1 MTPPTLEQHG
11 SEKKKLWREACST
24 GSGNSLTGR
33 TLASQPQC
41 QCLSL
46 LPQRSRFTFS
56 NKVMASPS
64 VLMSEVQF
72 QCCIC
77 QDVFSEPVSIPCGHS
92 FCFTCITSHW
102 NDSHAIRC
110 PKCQTVFEGRPEL
123 CENSFAKEMSE
134 QIRARRQNGVIP
146 MQGRLIFC
154 DVCVGKKTK
163 ALKSCL
169 VCLTSYCES
178 HLEPHLRVS
187 TLKIHKLIEPV
198 AMLES
203 RNCRR
208 HQRLLELFCRS
219 DQRCVCV
226 LCTETDHRG
235 HAIVPVERESKRKK
249 SQMKR
254 IEADVQQ
261 MIQDRLLKVEEIKL
275 SVELSKEN
283 SKRDVMESMEVFSS
297 LLRSMERNQSELVEM
312 IQRKQAAA
320 EQRAQRLI
328 TELELE
334 ITELERKRREMEQLS
349 RTEDHL
355 HLLQRFP
362 VLSSPPSVKACA
374 DIIVHSDTCL
384 GTVRTAV
391 ANIGHQL
398 QSALKKLSFKEHEK
412 LQQYAADVHLDPRTA
427 NRWLV
432 LSEDG
437 RQVWDGDMEQN
448 LVDTPERFDTAP
460 CVLGTRGFTSGRHY
474 WEVHVGDKT
483 AWDLGV
489 AQQSV
494 NRKGVVTL
502 SPEDGYWVICLRK
515 GSEYR
520 ACAGEA
526 ELLCLSER
534 PQVVGVFVDYEEG
547 VVSFYDAEAK
557 SHIYS
562 FTHFQFTE
570 AMFPFFNP
578 DMSDSDSNKSPLT
591 IRPACGVNGDGDLD
605 DITI

>member
-1 MTPPTLEQHG
+1 MATP
-11 SEKKKLWREACST
+11 SI
-24 GSGNSLTGR
+24 
-33 TLASQPQC
+33 
-41 QCLSL
+41 L
-46 LPQRSRFTFS
+46 L
-56 NKVMASPS
+56 
-64 VLMSEVQF
+64 SEVQF

-77 QDVFSEPVSIPCGHS
+77 QDVFYEPVSIPCGHS

-102 NDSHAIRC
+102 KNSLAINC

-134 QIRARRQNGVIP
+134 QIRTRRQNGVMSLAGKSIY
-146 MQGRLIFC
+146 C
-154 DVCVGKKTK
+154 DVCVGTQTK

-198 AMLES
+198 ASLEN
-203 RNCRR
+203 RICKR

-226 LCTETDHRG
+226 MCTETDHRN
-235 HAIVPVERESKRKK
+235 HDTVPVERESQEKK
-249 SQMKR
+249 AQMKKM
-254 IEADVQQ
+254 EADVQM
-261 MIQDRLLKVEEIKL
+261 MIQDKLQKVEEIKH

-283 SKRDVMESMEVFSS
+283 SKRHIVESREVFSALFRAVEKS
-297 LLRSMERNQSELVEM
+297 QAELVEM
-312 IQRKQAAA
+312 IERKQAAA
-320 EQRAQRLI
+320 EQRAKRLL

-349 RTEDHL
+349 HTEDNL

-362 VLSSPPSVKACA
+362 ALSSPPSAKACC

-384 GTVRTAV
+384 GTVRIAV
-391 ANIGHQL
+391 ANIEQQL
-398 QSALKKLSFKEHEK
+398 QSALKKFSMKEHEK
-412 LQQYAADVHLDPRTA
+412 MQKYAVDVHLDPRTA
-427 NRWLV
+427 NPWLV

-437 RQVWDGDMEQN
+437 RQVFDGDVEQD
-448 LVDTPERFDTAP
+448 LVDIAERFDTAP
-460 CVLGTRGFTSGRHY
+460 CVLATKGFTTGRLY
-474 WEVHVGDKT
+474 WEVEVGDKT

-489 AQQSV
+489 AGQSV

-502 SPEDGYWVICLRK
+502 SPEDGYWTICLRK

-520 ACAGEA
+520 ACAREA
-526 ELLCLSER
+526 ELLCLSQR
-534 PQVVGVFVDYEEG
+534 PQVVGVFLDYEDG
-547 VVSFYDAEAK
+547 TVSFYDAEAK

-562 FTHFQFTE
+562 FTQFQFTE

-578 DMSDSDSNKSPLT
+578 DMSDSGSNKSPLI
-591 IRPACGVNGDGDLD
+591 IRPVNGGNGVGDLD